1 MTTMTNALTGDPTP
15 APEDQ
20 DEANLPPTEA
30 PEDAAGIPF
39 DDGTTFSDGT
49 GWA

>member
-1 MTTMTNALTGDPTP
+1 MTMTNALAGDPKP
-15 APEDQ
+15 APDEEDETNAPPA
-20 DEANLPPTEA
+20 EAS
-30 PEDAAGIPF
+30 EDAAGIPF

>member
-1 MTTMTNALTGDPTP
+1 MTKTNATEGDPTP
-15 APEDQ
+15 APEDHV
-20 DEANLPPTEA
+20 ETNPPPAEA
-30 PEDAAGIPF
+30 PEDDAGIPF

>member
-1 MTTMTNALTGDPTP
+1 MTKTNALPGDPTP

-30 PEDAAGIPF
+30 AEDDAGITF
-39 DDGTTFSDGT
+39 DDGTTFSDGA

>member
-1 MTTMTNALTGDPTP
+1 MTKPNALAGDPKP
-15 APEDQ
+15 APEEQ
-20 DEANLPPTEA
+20 DETNLPPTDA
-30 PEDAAGIPF
+30 PEDDAGITF

>member
-1 MTTMTNALTGDPTP
+1 MTKTNANAGDPKP
-15 APEDQ
+15 APEAE
-20 DEANLPPTEA
+20 DETNPPPA
-30 PEDAAGIPF
+30 DASEDAGGIPF

>member
-1 MTTMTNALTGDPTP
+1 MTTTSALTGDPTP
-15 APEDQ
+15 APDKQ
-20 DEANLPPTEA
+20 DETNPPPAEA
-30 PEDAAGIPF
+30 PEDDTGVPF